1 MACVEGTLGEKIEE
15 IRAKCREMISGDEA
29 EAAITML
36 EEAWELLPD
45 GKYEYDESFHIVAY
59 ILEAAIKTNNK
70 ECLLKWMDRVLLA
83 DPERDQYDKGGEKD
97 MWVGRA
103 SYALGDFE
111 NAKKYMKMANE
122 KTKGRCF
129 RKNDTV
135 FKNFYFGIVDKKQ
148 IELDKKTSKN
158 FGISDDRKIE
168 LDEKINK
175 KILELSELGDFY
187 TNMKEWDKALK
198 QYNEALN
205 LIPDPKYNWKAST
218 WLYVAIGDA
227 YYCDKQYNETINYM
241 NEALKCPEGL
251 GNPYINLRIGESYFE
266 LEEWS
271 NAKRYLI
278 EAYIVEGTDIFE
290 GEPQKYYKL
299 IESEK

>member
-1 MACVEGTLGEKIEE
+1 MIRVEK
-15 IRAKCREMISGDEA
+15 
-29 EAAITML
+29 
-36 EEAWELLPD
+36 
-45 GKYEYDESFHIVAY
+45 
-59 ILEAAIKTNNK
+59 
-70 ECLLKWMDRVLLA
+70 
-83 DPERDQYDKGGEKD
+83 KD

-135 FKNFYFGIVDKKQ
+135 YKSFYFGIVDKKQ

-168 LDEKINK
+168 LDEKICK

-187 TNMKEWDKALK
+187 INMKEWDKALK
-198 QYNEALN
+198 QYNE
-205 LIPDPKYNWKAST
+205 
-218 WLYVAIGDA
+218 
-227 YYCDKQYNETINYM
+227 TINCM

-278 EAYIVEGTDIFE
+278 EAYLVEGTDIFE
-290 GEPQKYYKL
+290 GESQKYYKL